1 MFKHI
6 VMWKLD
12 ESVSG
17 ISKKENSELIKSSL
31 EKLPSLISQIVSYE
45 VGINLQDGDRT
56 FDVVLVSEFHNQKD
70 FEIYRSQREHL
81 KVVETIRELTVKTRF
96 VDFISDE

>member
-56 FDVVLVSEFHNQKD
+56 FDVVLISEFHNQKD
-70 FEIYRSQREHL
+70 FEFYHSHSEHI

>member
-12 ESVSG
+12 DSLPDV
-17 ISKKENSELIKSSL
+17 SKKENAKIIKTSL
-31 EKLPSLISQIVSYE
+31 EMLPSLISQIVSYE

-56 FDVVLVSEFHNQKD
+56 YDVVLISEFHNQKD
-70 FEIYRSQREHL
+70 FETYRSNREHL
-81 KVVETIRELTVKTRF
+81 KVVETIRELTDKTRF
-96 VDFISDE
+96 VDFLTEL

>member
-12 ESVSG
+12 DSLPN
-17 ISKKENSELIKSSL
+17 ISKKDNAELIKSSL
-31 EKLPSLISQIVSYE
+31 EKLPALISQIVSYE

-56 FDVVLVSEFHNQKD
+56 FDIVLISEFHNQKD
-70 FEIYRSQREHL
+70 FEIYRSHREHL
-81 KVVETIRELTVKTRF
+81 KVVDTIHELTVKTRF
-96 VDFISDE
+96 VDFLTER

>member
-6 VMWKLD
+6 VMWNLD
-12 ESVSG
+12 DSLPN
-17 ISKKENSELIKSSL
+17 ISKKDNAELIKSSL

-56 FDVVLVSEFHNQKD
+56 FDLVLISEFHNQKD
-70 FEIYRSQREHL
+70 FEIYRSHKEHL
-81 KVVETIRELTVKTRF
+81 KVVDRIRQLTVNTRF
-96 VDFISDE
+96 VDFLTER